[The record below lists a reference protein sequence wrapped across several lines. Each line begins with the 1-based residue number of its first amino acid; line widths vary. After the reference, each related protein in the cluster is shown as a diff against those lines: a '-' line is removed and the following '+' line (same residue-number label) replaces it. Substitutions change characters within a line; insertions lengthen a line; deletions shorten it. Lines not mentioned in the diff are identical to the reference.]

1 MHKSFDKIMTT
12 GSYFLSAIS
21 IGCFSTSHDQ
31 KLDLKILSL
40 LWNETST
47 ICPRILLALSLSSKA
62 LISFKGGWVPYDCCA
77 QAPGPTPDPNWFD
90 QPARLRERCTNVLV
104 PGDFTWCLVWHSL
117 QISSLC
123 YISFFKDYRVWPI
136 QVNSLVEA
144 KFRSHFAFLLNDI
157 IEQDK

>member
-1 MHKSFDKIMTT
+1 MSVCTKFQGVATIVQGTVVQGDSCPRDFYPMTK
-12 GSYFLSAIS
+12 LSKKA
-21 IGCFSTSHDQ
+21 
-31 KLDLKILSL
+31 
-40 LWNETST
+40 
-47 ICPRILLALSLSSKA
+47 ICPRTLLAFKSLSSKA
-62 LISFKGGWVPYDCCA
+62 LISFKGVGCHMTA
-77 QAPGPTPDPNWFD
+77 APRRPAPPLIRTGFD

-104 PGDFTWCLVWHSL
+104 PGDFTWCLVWHNL